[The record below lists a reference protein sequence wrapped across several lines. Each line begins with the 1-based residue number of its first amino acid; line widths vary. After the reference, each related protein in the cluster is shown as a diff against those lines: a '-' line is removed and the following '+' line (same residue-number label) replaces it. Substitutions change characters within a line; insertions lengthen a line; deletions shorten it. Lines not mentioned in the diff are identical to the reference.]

1 MPEKETYIVLH
12 GARKN
17 VGDFLIKERSLQ
29 LIGSIRPDRTLVEFP
44 HWQSLDNDLDLVN
57 KSKAIIIMG
66 SPGIQQNAY
75 PGVYALT
82 KNLNDIKVPIVLLGV
97 GAYMFPYNERN
108 LTSFRFS
115 KDSIKFFKKCDLI
128 SVRDDFTKRLLNI
141 NGFDNVEMLGC
152 PAWYY
157 KDYLFKPVSLPKE
170 IRKIVFSVPQKKYYY
185 TQFLTI
191 LDTVK
196 CHFNN
201 AQLKV
206 VFNRGFVKD
215 RLTTEDPDALYN
227 CKLEIEKRG
236 IEIDDFA
243 YSVDK
248 FKTIE
253 DFDIH
258 IGYRLHNQI
267 FFCSIRKPTYVVAE
281 DCRSWS
287 NYQTLSLP
295 GFPGI
300 IEQPFATILPY
311 MKNGFVKNAVFKILP
326 VVKPE
331 IKLP

>member
-170 IRKIVFSVPQKKYYY
+170 IRKIVF
-185 TQFLTI
+185 
-191 LDTVK
+191 
-196 CHFNN
+196 
-201 AQLKV
+201 
-206 VFNRGFVKD
+206 
-215 RLTTEDPDALYN
+215 
-227 CKLEIEKRG
+227 
-236 IEIDDFA
+236 
-243 YSVDK
+243 
-248 FKTIE
+248 
-253 DFDIH
+253 
-258 IGYRLHNQI
+258 
-267 FFCSIRKPTYVVAE
+267 
-281 DCRSWS
+281 
-287 NYQTLSLP
+287 
-295 GFPGI
+295 
-300 IEQPFATILPY
+300 
-311 MKNGFVKNAVFKILP
+311 
-326 VVKPE
+326 
-331 IKLP
+331 